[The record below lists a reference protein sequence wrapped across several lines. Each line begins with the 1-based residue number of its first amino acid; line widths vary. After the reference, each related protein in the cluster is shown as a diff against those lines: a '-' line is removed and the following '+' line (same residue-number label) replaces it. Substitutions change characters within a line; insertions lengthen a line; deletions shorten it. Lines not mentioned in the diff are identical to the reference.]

1 MEHLH
6 DAPGAGPVTPTS
18 EKAPDAANVEGPVQT
33 KTKCLIFEQ
42 PADDGKRF
50 TTLRAMLAL
59 RDYSLHRTTADDGP
73 VCFYVTRWGL
83 VRELPDVASVRAFAE
98 QVGAT
103 DA

>member
-42 PADDGKRF
+42 TADDGKRF
-50 TTLRAMLAL
+50 TTLRAHLEL
-59 RDYSLHRTTADDGP
+59 KGYSLSRTHGDDGA

-83 VRELPDVASVRAFAE
+83 VRELPDIASVRAFAE

-103 DA
+103 HA